1 MWARLVIDRV
11 LSRERR
17 GWGWKKIEDE
27 IYHIS
32 PELDALYQELIQDMD
47 EGTASG
53 KLIRWICFAT
63 QPLSL
68 DELRWA
74 LIVDSDCAYTSLQ
87 RCESAEDYICD
98 VDMMER
104 RLKTLSHGLAEVVPS
119 SNKRVVQ
126 FIHQSVRDFFF
137 KTGISVLLDGLMPAS
152 EIDMVVGTAHY
163 QLSRTC
169 IRYLAMEEIAR
180 ASHDG
185 VRLRSEVPLLHYGR
199 LTSEFPLLHYATTSW
214 IAHVKE
220 SETKGISQDDLL
232 NYFSWP
238 SEDLVRL
245 WSRICHKILLPYS
258 SLLQPEGTSLV
269 HIVSRYQLMGPL
281 QLILQKAE
289 QTSTDPDV
297 KDIDGRT
304 PLSWASE
311 SGHEDVVQLLLSTS
325 KADIGVQDYYGRTPL
340 WWAAASGSE
349 AVFQLLLSTGKTDV
363 NVQDIHGRTPLWW
376 AAAHG
381 SEAVVQLLLGTGK
394 VDVDI
399 KDCDSRTP
407 LLKAAAIGSEAVV
420 RLLLSTGKV
429 DVDIKDNNGRTPLF
443 WASYNGHDVIVK
455 LLISENVV
463 LASVDIAHG
472 LTPLLGAAM
481 KGHDGVMK
489 LLLAKDKTL
498 SKSKDALGRTPLS
511 LASAY
516 GHEAVVNLLLA
527 IDDNDPTNTDAFG
540 LTPLLLSA
548 KRGHATVFNLILR
561 KYEEKNITVE
571 SCIENIVVTRGSQL
585 QDITC
590 VFCILIVLNGA
601 IYYQCT
607 RCIFDYQYFN
617 ICQRCFARG
626 LHCPDSVHRMARVTV
641 EEF

>member
-1 MWARLVIDRV
+1 
-11 LSRERR
+11 
-17 GWGWKKIEDE
+17 
-27 IYHIS
+27 
-32 PELDALYQELIQDMD
+32 
-47 EGTASG
+47 
-53 KLIRWICFAT
+53 
-63 QPLSL
+63 
-68 DELRWA
+68 
-74 LIVDSDCAYTSLQ
+74 
-87 RCESAEDYICD
+87 
-98 VDMMER
+98 MMER

-311 SGHEDVVQLLLSTS
+311 SGHEAVVQLLLSTG
-325 KADIGVQDYYGRTPL
+325 KA
-340 WWAAASGSE
+340 
-349 AVFQLLLSTGKTDV
+349 DV
-363 NVQDIHGRTPLWW
+363 NVQDNDGRTPLWW

-394 VDVDI
+394 VDVDV
-399 KDCDSRTP
+399 KDCDSMTP

-429 DVDIKDNNGRTPLF
+429 DVDVKDCDSRTSLS
-443 WASYNGHDVIVK
+443 WA
-455 LLISENVV
+455 
-463 LASVDIAHG
+463 AAHG
-472 LTPLLGAAM
+472 NKA
-481 KGHDGVMK
+481 VVQ
-489 LLLAKDKTL
+489 LLLSTGKVDVDVKDCD
-498 SKSKDALGRTPLS
+498 SRTPLS
-511 LASAY
+511 WAAAHGNKAVVQLLLSIGKAHVDIKDNIGQTPLSWAVAS
-516 GHEAVVNLLLA
+516 GSEAVVQLLLGTGKV
-527 IDDNDPTNTDAFG
+527 D
-540 LTPLLLSA
+540 
-548 KRGHATVFNLILR
+548 V
-561 KYEEKNITVE
+561 
-571 SCIENIVVTRGSQL
+571 
-585 QDITC
+585 DI
-590 VFCILIVLNGA
+590 
-601 IYYQCT
+601 
-607 RCIFDYQYFN
+607 
-617 ICQRCFARG
+617 
-626 LHCPDSVHRMARVTV
+626 
-641 EEF
+641 